1 VIRTTSRALAAA
13 LIISSLGAC
22 RDVAPAFGNGAAAA
36 RANAD
41 GLFGGIAQRF
51 TNVQRSPKFT
61 VARAKLGKNALIPSV
76 IYNDTSVWTA
86 WSSDSTRT
94 LTIDGEFANNRY
106 LFTARPWPAIPM
118 NEPGDSRHYIR
129 LKQLGENQFEWITN
143 VDIAAGTIK
152 PDELANV
159 LSALLQSSENR
170 SSADLRADYRANF
183 PRTTA
188 ALGRLFSLDT
198 ISVARDAEGA
208 TLIQMGIRMTPNG
221 IRATMP
227 DFAKYL
233 DKYVTPAEY
242 KALVTDKRGG
252 RWVEMFGDNNYM
264 ILKLRSRNGHLA
276 PLNGPVRPLP
286 NEFQLTSD
294 FTTKI
299 LFFTVGYKKLIS
311 DVTAIDSD
319 RERGWLFRFTREPDW
334 RLPSA
339 VSFMIH
345 TPLKRPFQGSG
356 AMLRLV
362 LRENPGAQTI
372 IARRTST
379 VVQESAILRFI
390 GKLGATAMGD
400 FVGKYESEENRFS
413 AEVFNA
419 LRLDIRALL
428 P

>member
-1 VIRTTSRALAAA
+1 MIRQSLRALLAASA
-13 LIISSLGAC
+13 IASLGAC
-22 RDVAPAFGNGAAAA
+22 RDVAPAFGTTSGAA

-51 TNVQRSPKFT
+51 TNVQRSPKFLI
-61 VARAKLGKNALIPSV
+61 ARGKLGKNALIPSV

-86 WSSDSTRT
+86 WGDDSTRT
-94 LTIDGEFANNRY
+94 ITLDGEFSNNRY
-106 LFTARPWPAIPM
+106 LFTARPWPATPAD
-118 NEPGDSRHYIR
+118 EPGDSRHYIR
-129 LKQLGENQFEWITN
+129 LRRMSDNEFEWLTT
-143 VDIAAGTIK
+143 VDIAAGRIK
-152 PDELANV
+152 PDEFATVISKLM
-159 LSALLQSSENR
+159 LSGENR
-170 SSADLRADYRANF
+170 SVADLRADYRTNF

-188 ALGRLFSLDT
+188 ALGRLLSLDT
-198 ISVARDAEGA
+198 LRMTRDAESATVILLGA
-208 TLIQMGIRMTPNG
+208 RLNPNG
-221 IRATMP
+221 IRSTMP

-233 DKYVTPAEY
+233 DKYATPSRY

-252 RWVEMFGDNNYM
+252 RWIEINGDDNYM
-264 ILKLRSRNGHLA
+264 TMKLRSLNGHFA
-276 PLNGPVRPLP
+276 PLNGPVRPIP
-286 NEFQLTSD
+286 NELQLTTD

-299 LFFTVGYKKLIS
+299 LFFTVGYRALIA
-311 DVTAIDSD
+311 DVSVIDSD
-319 RERGWLFRFTREPDW
+319 RDRGWLLKFTREPDW
-334 RLPSA
+334 KLPSA

-362 LRENPGAQTI
+362 LHENPGSQTMI
-372 IARRTST
+372 DRRSST

-400 FVGKYESEENRFS
+400 FVGKSESEENRFS